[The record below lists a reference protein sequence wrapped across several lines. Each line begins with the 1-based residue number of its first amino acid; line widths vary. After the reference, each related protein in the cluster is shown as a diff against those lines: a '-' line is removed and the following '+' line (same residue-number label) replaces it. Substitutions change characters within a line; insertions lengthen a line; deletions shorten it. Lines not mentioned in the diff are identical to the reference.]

1 MCPIVWKFQNPL
13 RASLVSY
20 ALKTLTG
27 ISWYIAAIKLTNYF
41 LCGIFFVFV
50 CLSVLDQFTALRI
63 MFIKFR
69 IYLYTLVG
77 CV

>member
-1 MCPIVWKFQNPL
+1 MCPIIWKFQTPL
-13 RASLVSY
+13 RASLVRY

-27 ISWYIAAIKLTNYF
+27 ISWYIAAVKLTNYF
-41 LCGIFFVFV
+41 HCGIFCVFV
-50 CLSVLDQFTALRI
+50 CVSVLDQFTALLI

-69 IYLYTLVG
+69 IYLYALVG